1 MVIGGHD
8 DQVWASGMM
17 AQIIAEKRAEFGL
30 ETVALIY
37 TDTRHFLSGNGWG
50 QTTQYN
56 AGPSKSGG
64 TPEGNAHAQAD
75 SYPKM
80 IAFLKRA
87 LGVKP

>member
-17 AQIIAEKRAEFGL
+17 AQIIAEKRAASGL

-37 TDTRHFLSGNGWG
+37 TDAGHYLSGSGWG

-56 AGPSKSGG
+56 VGPMKSGG
-64 TPEGNAHAQAD
+64 TPEGNARAQAD
-75 SYPKM
+75 AYPKM
-80 IAFLKRA
+80 IAFLKRT
-87 LGVKP
+87 LGVK